1 MRSGGRTFTRPLMTK
16 RDIGI
21 LGFRL
26 LAIWISFLALQTL
39 VLIVPGWFVMADDW
53 FGRIAGSLI
62 AVGLPVG
69 IAILLW
75 VKAAW
80 FSGRVFSN
88 ATTEDDGIAVVTPR
102 DIQAVA
108 FSIIGFY
115 LICISLPEVV
125 YWVYV
130 HFSSRFHGSVRVSLT
145 GSTYDT
151 REGPFDSVHAMAQML
166 ALATRIV
173 IGIVLLAGPRT
184 IVGVTKRAVSV
195 LSFPTPEQVEMEEAR
210 SEQNPER
217 VGDDQGDKR
226 GR

>member
-1 MRSGGRTFTRPLMTK
+1 MTK

-39 VLIVPGWFVMADDW
+39 VLIVPGWFMMADDW

-69 IAILLW
+69 IAILFW
-75 VKAAW
+75 AKAAW

-88 ATTEDDGIAVVTPR
+88 ATTEDETVAVVTLR

-130 HFSSRFHGSVRVSLT
+130 HFSSRLHGSVRVSLT
-145 GSTYDT
+145 GSTYDSH
-151 REGPFDSVHAMAQML
+151 EGPFDRVHAMAQML

-184 IVGVTKRAVSV
+184 IVGVIKRAVSV
-195 LSFPTPEQVEMEEAR
+195 LSFPTPEQVEIEEAR
-210 SEQNPER
+210 ADHER
-217 VGDDQGDKR
+217 ETVADDQGDGA